1 MAEAVDTKKTISM
14 INAFAVATGEFLNH
28 FCAKAHKRISAV
40 NRQIERLEALTALLE
55 YKVNSLPA
63 DFAPPPAPVAANP
76 QNSNPT
82 GENTAPADVP
92 PEPPKQ
98 EIPEEYLMY
107 TRMLKLGVPRVAVKH
122 KMVADG
128 VDPNIID
135 ELVPPT
141 DD

>member
-1 MAEAVDTKKTISM
+1 
-14 INAFAVATGEFLNH
+14 
-28 FCAKAHKRISAV
+28 
-40 NRQIERLEALTALLE
+40 
-55 YKVNSLPA
+55 
-63 DFAPPPAPVAANP
+63 VAANP